1 VVFRDEEL
9 EALARAEPLT
19 PDDVSRAVVAG
30 ALLREREVVVR
41 RLRRMGADIIEA
53 SPEHVGSALLDRYL
67 DLKRGGRL

>member
-1 VVFRDEEL
+1 
-9 EALARAEPLT
+9 
-19 PDDVSRAVVAG
+19 VVAG